1 LAELTAER
9 IAMGI
14 TTYVVLLF
22 SLSVHE
28 SAHAWTAQRMGDDT
42 AHSQGRITLNPLAH
56 IDPIGTLLIPLLQ
69 IFWGGLLIGWARPT
83 PVNPRAFT
91 SLRKGEILVSGAG
104 PASNALLAL
113 LFAGALFVA
122 MRLGLAVNSAQDLV
136 FALLALGVQLNV
148 VLALFNLV
156 PLPPLDGSYLAI
168 FTLPRPLAGAY
179 REYVLPYG
187 SLILVALVFS
197 GALGSVLEGPITV
210 LTRLLFHLSRI

>member
-28 SAHAWTAQRMGDDT
+28 SAHAWTALRMGDDT

-69 IFWGGLLIGWARPT
+69 IFWGGLLIGWAKPT
-83 PVNPRAFT
+83 PVNPRAFS
-91 SLRKGEILVSGAG
+91 SLRKGEIIVSGAG

-113 LFAGALFVA
+113 VFTAALSIAVRLHVAAASEQDIVFV
-122 MRLGLAVNSAQDLV
+122 
-136 FALLALGVQLNV
+136 LLALGVQLNV

-156 PLPPLDGSYLAI
+156 PLPPLDGSHLAV
-168 FTLPRPLAGAY
+168 FALPKTLADAY
-179 REYVLPYG
+179 RQYVLPYG
-187 SLILVALVFS
+187 SLILIALFVS
-197 GALGSVLEGPITV
+197 GALGSVLQKPMSV
-210 LTRLLFHLSRI
+210 LTRFLFHLAL